1 MKLPKLNEN
10 LFALVIHKNIFNTW
24 EDFFNL
30 LLYLNVFY
38 DKIKLGRNKWKVF
51 DLNAKI
57 NIIYHHWLPP
67 VGLLNIVQAGKSS

>member
-1 MKLPKLNEN
+1 MIVMLNVLSLKVIHLGKWHSNSISGMKLPKLNEN

-38 DKIKLGRNKWKVF
+38 DKIKLGRNK
-51 DLNAKI
+51 
-57 NIIYHHWLPP
+57 
-67 VGLLNIVQAGKSS
+67 